1 MLVIDPVLCKTVDQE
16 CFQAGI
22 KTSEFR
28 GSNCLGQPGPEAQGA
43 RLYSNGRAV
52 FEYRFVVATSFVQ
65 RIGEMM
71 MRSGIVSVGFYGG
84 LETRNCGIQFPLVVK
99 HNRFVVQRLRIPRVD
114 RQRAVVRIDRLL
126 RFAQRITNNTE
137 VIPGVLVARIQFYR
151 LVIFQQCL
159 FITSRVAI
167 GVTEV

>member
-1 MLVIDPVLCKTVDQE
+1 M
-16 CFQAGI
+16 
-22 KTSEFR
+22 
-28 GSNCLGQPGPEAQGA
+28 
-43 RLYSNGRAV
+43 
-52 FEYRFVVATSFVQ
+52 ATSFVQ
-65 RIGEMM
+65 RIGEMV
-71 MRSGIVSVGFYGG
+71 MRSGIVSVGIYGG

-126 RFAQRITNNTE
+126 RFAQRITNDTE

-167 GVTEV
+167 CVTEV